1 MRKMRAE
8 MPSKLQQN
16 HLGME
21 TNASRLL
28 DVAAMIDAEGRVAA
42 AESSGRRLRRAV
54 SFLSPGRPE
63 RSVKSSEAA
72 VASRLVAGS
81 DKLSGGPV
89 GLGRGRRIGE
99 APACSGDAGGGRNG
113 ITGDSPLGPAPA
125 GDGGGDRRGGM
136 TGVVSGVWGS
146 AL

>member
-1 MRKMRAE
+1 MRAE

-21 TNASRLL
+21 SKASSPL
-28 DVAAMIDAEGRVAA
+28 DVAAMIGAEGRVAA
-42 AESSGRRLRRAV
+42 ADRSARRLRRAV
-54 SFLSPGRPE
+54 SFLGPGRPE
-63 RSVKSSEAA
+63 PSAKSSEAA

-99 APACSGDAGGGRNG
+99 APACSGNAGGCRNG
-113 ITGDSPLGPAPA
+113 ITGDSLPGPVPG
-125 GDGGGDRRGGM
+125 GDGGGDRRIGM

>member
-8 MPSKLQQN
+8 IPSKLQQN

-21 TNASRLL
+21 SNASSPL
-28 DVAAMIDAEGRVAA
+28 DVAALVGAEGTIAA
-42 AESSGRRLRRAV
+42 ADSPGRRAV
-54 SFLSPGRPE
+54 SFLGPGP
-63 RSVKSSEAA
+63 SAKFSDAA
-72 VASRLVAGS
+72 AASRLVAGS

-99 APACSGDAGGGRNG
+99 APAGSGEAGGLRKG
-113 ITGDSPLGPAPA
+113 ITGDSPPGPMPT

-136 TGVVSGVWGS
+136 TGVVSGFWGS